1 MATKWTGGDKL
12 RRKLRAMPA
21 QVAIADSRALV
32 QNATELVGKMKN
44 AAPYDDGDLFDSIQW
59 QFTNAGAG
67 GETASSVK
75 GAEGLSVTVSAGGGL
90 AWYATWV
97 EYGTPPHI
105 NGGKFAGT
113 QHPGTVKQP
122 FFWPIYRLNKRRIK
136 GRLSRAQN
144 KAIKEVAARG

>member
-1 MATKWTGGDKL
+1 MATHWTGGDKL

-21 QVAIADSRALV
+21 KVAIAASRALV
-32 QNATELVGKMKN
+32 QNATELVGKMQN
-44 AAPYDDGDLFDSIQW
+44 AVAFDSGELHDSIQW
-59 QFTNAGAG
+59 QFTSARDAETG
-67 GETASSVK
+67 GSIK
-75 GAEGLSVTVSAGGGL
+75 GSTGLSVTVSAGGGL
-90 AWYATWV
+90 AFYASWV

-122 FFWPIYRLNKRRIK
+122 FFWPTYRLNKRRIK
-136 GRLSRAQN
+136 SRLSREQN